1 MDISQVIQANGKPVT
16 QGGKAV
22 TIGNA
27 LIQALNAHARQL
39 PAYQAFVTLAKA
51 DLIAR
56 IEAGNE
62 IELSQAERAL
72 LFEIVG
78 DSISAPAVLAQVY
91 EALQGGDGEKS
102 G

>member
-1 MDISQVIQANGKPVT
+1 MMDLSQVIQANGKPVT
-16 QGGKAV
+16 QGGNAV
-22 TIGNA
+22 TVGSA

-56 IEAGNE
+56 IEAGGE

-72 LFEIVG
+72 LIEVAG

-91 EALQGGDGEKS
+91 EVLR
-102 G
+102 